1 MSDMG
6 GFLLI
11 ASVGAGVYSNTLK
24 AKQKEFQDKLEEK
37 YMKKTDHTVMAV
49 PTKTVSLYDVKG
61 MILLRYF
68 TRNRNQL
75 LIMCF
80 FINWNCCHIKQKI
93 AVAEPEVADSVD
105 DTVEQEE
112 PVVIEEEADEEV
124 IEAIE
129 EVTEEIIP
137 TPAPVPPTSELVLKE
152 TEKAIAEVK
161 AKGVQETK
169 AKMSF
174 NEPVLSPSSPTPEQ
188 VEEPKNDVITKKE
201 KDPGTKKQIA
211 QGITLIVA
219 AAGVALARNV
229 IKAWLGRGMF

>member
-1 MSDMG
+1 MKFCSVALIASTARAFAPSKLFTGTNKHQGIIIRTHQSSGLRLLPDPELANIVADSAFSSSSITTSNLIDGIMSDMG

-80 FINWNCCHIKQKI
+80 FIN
-93 AVAEPEVADSVD
+93 
-105 DTVEQEE
+105 
-112 PVVIEEEADEEV
+112 
-124 IEAIE
+124 
-129 EVTEEIIP
+129 
-137 TPAPVPPTSELVLKE
+137 
-152 TEKAIAEVK
+152 
-161 AKGVQETK
+161 
-169 AKMSF
+169 
-174 NEPVLSPSSPTPEQ
+174 
-188 VEEPKNDVITKKE
+188 
-201 KDPGTKKQIA
+201 
-211 QGITLIVA
+211 
-219 AAGVALARNV
+219 
-229 IKAWLGRGMF
+229 